1 MEKELVF
8 QILGISETKDENEI
22 RDAYRRILKNTNPED
37 DPEGFKRLRQAFEEA
52 VKLVSRQEQDGEED
66 LYKNDVDLWIDRVE
80 ALYRDLLSRA
90 QTERWKELMSD
101 PVCEGLDTAL
111 EAREKIIVFLM
122 DHINLPHPVWKLID
136 DTFEITADIRELKEK
151 YPANFLNYMKYY
163 VENETFIP
171 YDLFEYRG
179 SSGEDLNGDGY
190 INEYFNIKRLIDDEQ
205 NTSDCLA
212 RLENLKAFHI
222 YHPFEDVERLRLLI
236 LENKCEAGVPK
247 AEELLAKYGDDLY
260 IRLHV
265 GRLKWGTGE
274 KERAYE
280 LWKSIL
286 EQSPDHYTAKL
297 CCMRYLMEQK
307 NYYDAREMLLELL
320 AVNDRDEE
328 LQKNVHAANEALIG
342 EFRNTLASGKEDP
355 RLPGDELKLKL
366 GWCLLQN
373 ERLEEAY
380 ELADSFSPESR
391 QEYGFNNLYGQ
402 LLYRMERY
410 GEAVP
415 YLCKWI
421 EMIEGLTDDGTAET
435 KKRIDRLSVAH
446 AILSY
451 CYYELGNGEE
461 GEKEAE
467 KSVDAAANIRERLE
481 RMQYF
486 ADRLLFTGKYEK
498 SVDICDKIL
507 EEDTGFYP
515 AYLIRQES
523 CYHMRRAQQVV
534 DDYHRAVDIYAGFYK
549 PYLFAAK
556 VFFNY
561 NQYEDAKKVIDRA
574 RENQVEFSA
583 DMKLYEAMILRNLS
597 HGKEDRKLPK
607 EILEKLAGEL
617 DKENCDIKD
626 KSAVAFERGLLC
638 WDDNEF
644 EPALAFMEDAI
655 AQNPERMQYRLVR
668 GHIYLEMKKYKEALE
683 EYEAAGEAYKE
694 WPELYYNRACAYEGL
709 NEEEPAIENFK
720 KTLEIDDKYRK
731 ANEKLGSLYREKHN
745 RENRK
750 TDYEQALYYLNKQ
763 LEIKENYTT
772 IFHRARLYDDAMEIE
787 LSLKDYEKALEYWPD
802 DDAALCNMGF
812 CYRACGQFEKALSY
826 FERAKNLLE
835 KKKAKKEYYQMI
847 KCYIALHRYEEALKY
862 CKEGSE
868 IFPNDSDFMELAGSV
883 YERMQEYDKALDA
896 YGKMKGLNDDCYDD
910 MAEVWIRKGKPKKGI
925 RVLEEGLRK
934 VSGSRKAK
942 SYNELGDIYYV
953 LAEYNKSI
961 DYYFKATL
969 EEKDPWN
976 LFSYELELA
985 RACYLAGNYEPA
997 RGHAKNAFENMSKA
1011 GRSEEDYIYFKAY
1024 APVRTGY
1031 MGWLYLCL
1039 GDKEKARENFEAME
1053 RLQPCRYCE
1062 YEKCFESTLWLGL
1075 FYESQGDYRRA
1086 IELMEETLRRNP
1098 NLIQAQKVLEKLRR
1112 KV

>member
-1 MEKELVF
+1 MEKELIF
-8 QILGISETKDENEI
+8 QILGISETKDENKI
-22 RDAYRRILKNTNPED
+22 RNAYREILKRTNPED
-37 DPEGFKRLRQAFEEA
+37 DPEGFKRLRQAYEA
-52 VKLVSRQEQDGEED
+52 AMKLAAQQEAGQEED
-66 LYKNDVDLWIDRVE
+66 LNKGDVDLWIDRVE
-80 ALYRDLLSRA
+80 ELYQDLLSRSKT
-90 QTERWKELMSD
+90 QEWKRLLSD
-101 PVCEGLDTAL
+101 PVCQGLDTSL
-111 EAREKIIVFLM
+111 EAREKIIVFLL
-122 DHINLPHPVWKLID
+122 DHINLPHAVWKLID
-136 DTFEITADIRELKEK
+136 DTFEITADIKELKEK

-171 YDLFEYRG
+171 YDLFEYRDQEREG
-179 SSGEDLNGDGY
+179 LNGDGY
-190 INEYFNIKRLIDDEQ
+190 INEYLNIKKQIDNEQ
-205 NTSDCLA
+205 EIENCLQ
-212 RLENLKAFHI
+212 RLEDLKAFHI

-236 LENKCEAGVPK
+236 LEDKCEAGVAT
-247 AEELLAKYGDDLY
+247 AENLLNKYRENLY

-265 GRLKWGTGE
+265 GRIKWGAGE
-274 KERAYE
+274 KEQAYE

-286 EQSPDHYTAKL
+286 EESPDHYTAKL
-297 CCMRYLMEQK
+297 CTVRYLMEK
-307 NYYDAREMLLELL
+307 ENYYDAREMLLDLL
-320 AVNDRDEE
+320 TVNDRDEE
-328 LQKNVHAANEALIG
+328 LQEFVHTANEALIE
-342 EFRNTLASGKEDP
+342 EFRSTLASGKEDP

-373 ERLEEAY
+373 KRLEEAY
-380 ELADSFSPESR
+380 ELTDSFSPESR
-391 QEYGFNNLYGQ
+391 QEYGYNNLHGQ

-410 GEAVP
+410 EEAVP

-421 EMIEGLTDDGTAET
+421 ERIEELTDDGTAET
-435 KKRIDRLSVAH
+435 RKRMDRLSVAH
-446 AILSY
+446 VILSY
-451 CYYELGNGEE
+451 CYYELGNSEE

-467 KSVDAAANIRERLE
+467 KSIDTAANIKERLE

-486 ADRLLFTGKYEK
+486 ADRLLSTKKYEK

-507 EEDTGFYP
+507 EEDTGYYP

-534 DDYHRAVDIYAGFYK
+534 DDYYRAVDIYAGFYK

-561 NQYEDAKKVIDRA
+561 DQYEDAKKVIDRA

-583 DMKLYEAMILRNLS
+583 DMKLSEAMILRNLS
-597 HGKEDRKLPK
+597 HGREERQLPRD
-607 EILEKLAGEL
+607 ILEKLAEEL
-617 DKENCDIKD
+617 DEENCDIKD
-626 KSAVAFERGLLC
+626 KSVVAFERGLLC

-644 EPALAFMEDAI
+644 EPALAFMADAI

-668 GHIYLEMKKYKEALE
+668 GHIYLEMKKYEEALK
-683 EYEAAGEAYKE
+683 EYEAAGEAYKG
-694 WPELYYNRACAYEGL
+694 WPELYYNRGCAYEGL
-709 NEEEPAIENFK
+709 KDFEKAIENFK

-731 ANEKLGSLYREKHN
+731 ANEKLGSLYRDKYN
-745 RENRK
+745 KKNK
-750 TDYEQALYYLNKQ
+750 KADYEQALYYLNKQ
-763 LEIKENYTT
+763 LEIKENYVT

-812 CYRACGQFEKALSY
+812 CYRACGQFEKALTY
-826 FERAKNLLE
+826 FEKARNLLE
-835 KKKAKKEYYQMI
+835 KEKSKKEYYQAI
-847 KCYIALHRYEEALKY
+847 RCYMALHRYEEALKY

-868 IFPNDSDFMELAGSV
+868 IFPDDSDFMELMGSV

-896 YGKMKGLNDDCYDD
+896 YEKMKGHNHDCYDNI
-910 MAEVWIRKGKPKKGI
+910 AEVWIRKGDPKKGI
-925 RVLEEGLRK
+925 QVLEEGLRQVPK
-934 VSGSRKAK
+934 SRKAK

-953 LAEYNKSI
+953 LAEYDKSI

-969 EEKDPWN
+969 QEKDPWE
-976 LFSYELELA
+976 LFGYELELA
-985 RACYLAGNYEPA
+985 RAQYLAGSYSSA
-997 RGHAKNAFENMSKA
+997 KGHAKNAFEAMRKA
-1011 GRSEEDYIYFKAY
+1011 DRIEEDYVSYKAY
-1024 APVRTGY
+1024 APVRIGY

-1039 GDKEKARENFEAME
+1039 GDKEKAKKNFCAME
-1053 RLQPCRYCE
+1053 KMKPCRYCE

-1075 FYESQGDYRRA
+1075 FYESQGDHRQA